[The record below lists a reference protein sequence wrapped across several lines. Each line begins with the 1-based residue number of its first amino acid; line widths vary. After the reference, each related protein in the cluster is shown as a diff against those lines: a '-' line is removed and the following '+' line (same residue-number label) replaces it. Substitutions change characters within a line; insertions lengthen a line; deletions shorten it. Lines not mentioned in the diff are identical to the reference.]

1 MKKRS
6 KKNSIDGTNLP
17 DSRLVEL
24 LDRCAISVKDIETN
38 KKSKIK
44 MEKRED
50 KPVQLV
56 QKMNLE
62 HKSLEVSML
71 EKDDFSDEELESYL
85 SKGEIKATD
94 KVTIPPKILFVG
106 DCTIA
111 TFGNFSASTGKAKS
125 KKTFNIS
132 AMVAAAVTNTT
143 VLNYRA
149 CLPEGKR
156 KILYFDTEQS
166 KYHCH
171 NVLERIYKL
180 SGLSVK
186 KDDPRLLF
194 WGLREYTPKL
204 RIALIDYA
212 LRKHQ
217 EVGLV
222 IIDGL
227 RDLMYDINNGKEAT
241 DVMTVLMA
249 WTSVY
254 DLHIHTV
261 LHLNKNDNNPRGHIG
276 TELENKAETVLIIS
290 KNLQNNSISEVR
302 PMHMRDKEFSTF
314 AFHIDDNKLPVLD
327 NGISVTVVKRREKS
341 LVSLDNEV
349 HQEILSKAFK
359 NNTPTRYSDLVE
371 MVSRAYEDAGYKRGT
386 NGIKDLLKLLSGK
399 GIIVKQDDAYI
410 YKSEGFVNPS
420 TEESKK
426 V

>member
-1 MKKRS
+1 
-6 KKNSIDGTNLP
+6 
-17 DSRLVEL
+17 
-24 LDRCAISVKDIETN
+24 
-38 KKSKIK
+38 
-44 MEKRED
+44 MEKRDD
-50 KPVQLV
+50 KPVQIV
-56 QKMNLE
+56 QRTDHE

-359 NNTPTRYSDLVE
+359 KNSPTRYSDLVE

-386 NGIKDLLKLLSGK
+386 NGIKDLLKLLSSK
-399 GIIVKQDDAYI
+399 GIIVKQGDTYI
-410 YKSEGFVNPS
+410 YKSEGFTKPNPDVNK
-420 TEESKK
+420 E

>member
-1 MKKRS
+1 MVPTFQTLVWWSCLTGVQYPSRTLRQI
-6 KKNSIDGTNLP
+6 KKN
-17 DSRLVEL
+17 
-24 LDRCAISVKDIETN
+24 
-38 KKSKIK
+38 KIK

-56 QKMNLE
+56 QKSNLE

-341 LVSLDNEV
+341 LVSLDNEI

-359 NNTPTRYSDLVE
+359 NNSPTRYSDLVE

-399 GIIVKQDDAYI
+399 GIIVKQDDAYV

>member
-56 QKMNLE
+56 QKSNLE

-359 NNTPTRYSDLVE
+359 NNSPTRYSDLVE

>member
-1 MKKRS
+1 
-6 KKNSIDGTNLP
+6 
-17 DSRLVEL
+17 
-24 LDRCAISVKDIETN
+24 
-38 KKSKIK
+38 

-186 KDDPRLLF
+186 KDDPRLRF
-194 WGLREYTPKL
+194 WGLHEYTPKL

-212 LRKHQ
+212 VRKHQ

>member
-1 MKKRS
+1 
-6 KKNSIDGTNLP
+6 
-17 DSRLVEL
+17 
-24 LDRCAISVKDIETN
+24 
-38 KKSKIK
+38 
-44 MEKRED
+44 MEKRDD
-50 KPVQLV
+50 KPVQIV
-56 QKMNLE
+56 QRTDLE

-359 NNTPTRYSDLVE
+359 KNSPTRYSDLVE

-399 GIIVKQDDAYI
+399 GIIVKQGDTYI
-410 YKSEGFVNPS
+410 YKSEGFTKPTPDV
-420 TEESKK
+420 SKE

>member
-1 MKKRS
+1 
-6 KKNSIDGTNLP
+6 
-17 DSRLVEL
+17 
-24 LDRCAISVKDIETN
+24 
-38 KKSKIK
+38 
-44 MEKRED
+44 MEKRDD
-50 KPVQLV
+50 KPVQIV
-56 QKMNLE
+56 QKTTLE

>member
-1 MKKRS
+1 MRPLPRLLRYAPKAREGTLKLHFYLE
-6 KKNSIDGTNLP
+6 SI
-17 DSRLVEL
+17 
-24 LDRCAISVKDIETN
+24 
-38 KKSKIK
+38 
-44 MEKRED
+44 EKRED

-56 QKMNLE
+56 QKSNLE

-359 NNTPTRYSDLVE
+359 NNSTTRYSDLVE

>member
-1 MKKRS
+1 
-6 KKNSIDGTNLP
+6 
-17 DSRLVEL
+17 
-24 LDRCAISVKDIETN
+24 
-38 KKSKIK
+38 

-56 QKMNLE
+56 QKSNLE

-125 KKTFNIS
+125 KKTFNSS

-359 NNTPTRYSDLVE
+359 NNSPTRYSDLVE

-410 YKSEGFVNPS
+410 YKSDGFVNPS

>member
-1 MKKRS
+1 MDS
-6 KKNSIDGTNLP
+6 TFQTLVWWSCWIDVQYPLRTL
-17 DSRLVEL
+17 RKEQ
-24 LDRCAISVKDIETN
+24 
-38 KKSKIK
+38 KSKNK
-44 MEKRED
+44 MEKRDD
-50 KPVQLV
+50 KPVQIV
-56 QKMNLE
+56 QRTDHE

-302 PMHMRDKEFSTF
+302 PMHMKDKEFSTF

-359 NNTPTRYSDLVE
+359 KNSPTRYSDLVE

-399 GIIVKQDDAYI
+399 GIIVKQGDTYI
-410 YKSEGFVNPS
+410 YKSEGFTKPNPDVNK
-420 TEESKK
+420 E

>member
-1 MKKRS
+1 
-6 KKNSIDGTNLP
+6 
-17 DSRLVEL
+17 
-24 LDRCAISVKDIETN
+24 
-38 KKSKIK
+38 

-56 QKMNLE
+56 RKSNLE

-359 NNTPTRYSDLVE
+359 NNSPTRYSDLVE
-371 MVSRAYEDAGYKRGT
+371 MVSRAYENAGYKRGT

>member
-1 MKKRS
+1 MEN
-6 KKNSIDGTNLP
+6 KN
-17 DSRLVEL
+17 
-24 LDRCAISVKDIETN
+24 N
-38 KKSKIK
+38 KNRRDMSNK
-44 MEKRED
+44 
-50 KPVQLV
+50 Q
-56 QKMNLE
+56 LE
-62 HKSLEVSML
+62 HQSLEVSML
-71 EKDDFSDEELESYL
+71 NKDSFSDEELESYL

-94 KVTIPPKILFVG
+94 KITIPPKILFVG

-132 AMVAAAVTNTT
+132 AMVAAAVTNST

-156 KILYFDTEQS
+156 NILYFDTEQS
-166 KYHCH
+166 KFHCH
-171 NVLERIYKL
+171 SVLERIYKL
-180 SGLSVK
+180 SGLSLK
-186 KDDPRLLF
+186 EDDPRLMF

-204 RIALIDYA
+204 RIAVIDYA
-212 LRKHQ
+212 LRKYD

-254 DLHIHTV
+254 ELHIHTV

-290 KNLQNNSISEVR
+290 KNTMNNSVSEVK
-302 PMHMRDKEFSTF
+302 PMHMRDKEFTTF

-327 NGISVTVVKRREKS
+327 SSMSVTVVKPREKS

-349 HQEILSKAFK
+349 HQEILGKLFEE
-359 NNTPTRYSDLVE
+359 NTPTKYNDLVN
-371 MVSRAYEDAGYKRGT
+371 VVAQAYEAAGYKRGL
-386 NGIKDLLKLLSGK
+386 NGIKGLIKLLTSK
-399 GIIVKQDDAYI
+399 GIIVKEENGYA
-410 YKSEGFVNPS
+410 YKSELFENQE
-420 TEESKK
+420 TESEK
-426 V
+426 

>member
-1 MKKRS
+1 
-6 KKNSIDGTNLP
+6 
-17 DSRLVEL
+17 
-24 LDRCAISVKDIETN
+24 
-38 KKSKIK
+38 

-56 QKMNLE
+56 QKSNLE

-359 NNTPTRYSDLVE
+359 NNSPTRYSDLLE

>member
-1 MKKRS
+1 
-6 KKNSIDGTNLP
+6 
-17 DSRLVEL
+17 
-24 LDRCAISVKDIETN
+24 
-38 KKSKIK
+38 

-56 QKMNLE
+56 QKSNLE

-194 WGLREYTPKL
+194 WGLREYTPQL
-204 RIALIDYA
+204 RIALNDYA
-212 LRKHQ
+212 LRKHH

-227 RDLMYDINNGKEAT
+227 RDLMYDINNGIEAT

-359 NNTPTRYSDLVE
+359 NNSPTRYSDLVE

>member
-1 MKKRS
+1 
-6 KKNSIDGTNLP
+6 
-17 DSRLVEL
+17 
-24 LDRCAISVKDIETN
+24 
-38 KKSKIK
+38 
-44 MEKRED
+44 MEKRDD
-50 KPVQLV
+50 KPVQIV
-56 QKMNLE
+56 QRTDHE

-359 NNTPTRYSDLVE
+359 KNSPTRDSDLVE

-399 GIIVKQDDAYI
+399 GIIVKQGDTYI
-410 YKSEGFVNPS
+410 YKSEGFTKPNIDVNK
-420 TEESKK
+420 E

>member
-1 MKKRS
+1 
-6 KKNSIDGTNLP
+6 
-17 DSRLVEL
+17 
-24 LDRCAISVKDIETN
+24 
-38 KKSKIK
+38 

-56 QKMNLE
+56 QKSNLE

-212 LRKHQ
+212 VRKHQ

-359 NNTPTRYSDLVE
+359 NNSPTRYSDLVE

>member
-1 MKKRS
+1 
-6 KKNSIDGTNLP
+6 
-17 DSRLVEL
+17 
-24 LDRCAISVKDIETN
+24 
-38 KKSKIK
+38 

-56 QKMNLE
+56 QKSNLE

-156 KILYFDTEQS
+156 RILYFDTEQS

-359 NNTPTRYSDLVE
+359 NNSPTRYSDLVE

>member
-1 MKKRS
+1 
-6 KKNSIDGTNLP
+6 
-17 DSRLVEL
+17 
-24 LDRCAISVKDIETN
+24 
-38 KKSKIK
+38 

-56 QKMNLE
+56 QKSNLE

-94 KVTIPPKILFVG
+94 KITIPPKILFVG

-359 NNTPTRYSDLVE
+359 NNSPTRYSDLVE

>member
-1 MKKRS
+1 MEN
-6 KKNSIDGTNLP
+6 KN
-17 DSRLVEL
+17 
-24 LDRCAISVKDIETN
+24 N
-38 KKSKIK
+38 KNRRDMSNK
-44 MEKRED
+44 
-50 KPVQLV
+50 Q
-56 QKMNLE
+56 LE
-62 HKSLEVSML
+62 HQSLEVSML
-71 EKDDFSDEELESYL
+71 NKDSFSDEELESYL

-94 KVTIPPKILFVG
+94 KITIPPKILFVG

-132 AMVAAAVTNTT
+132 AMVAAAVTNST

-156 KILYFDTEQS
+156 NILYFDTEQS
-166 KYHCH
+166 KFHCH
-171 NVLERIYKL
+171 SVLERIYKL
-180 SGLSVK
+180 SGLSLK
-186 KDDPRLLF
+186 EDDPRLMF

-204 RIALIDYA
+204 RIAVIDYA
-212 LRKHQ
+212 LRKYD

-254 DLHIHTV
+254 ELHIHTV

-290 KNLQNNSISEVR
+290 KNTMNNSVSEVK
-302 PMHMRDKEFSTF
+302 PMLMRDKEFTTF

-327 NGISVTVVKRREKS
+327 SSMSVTVVKPREKS

-349 HQEILSKAFK
+349 HQEILGKVFEE
-359 NNTPTRYSDLVE
+359 NTPTKYNELVD
-371 MVSRAYEDAGYKRGT
+371 VVAQAYEAAGYKRGI
-386 NGIKDLLKLLSGK
+386 NGIKGLLKLLTSK
-399 GIIVKQDDAYI
+399 GIIVKEENGYA
-410 YKSEGFVNPS
+410 YKSECFENPNTS
-420 TEESKK
+420 SEK
-426 V
+426 

>member
-1 MKKRS
+1 MEQKVKK
-6 KKNSIDGTNLP
+6 KGQPTQ
-17 DSRLVEL
+17 
-24 LDRCAISVKDIETN
+24 
-38 KKSKIK
+38 
-44 MEKRED
+44 EK
-50 KPVQLV
+50 QLE
-56 QKMNLE
+56 QQ
-62 HKSLEVSML
+62 SLEVSML
-71 EKDDFSDEELESYL
+71 NKDSFSDEELESYL
-85 SKGEIKATD
+85 SKGAIRACD
-94 KVTIPPKILFVG
+94 KITVPPKILFVG

-156 KILYFDTEQS
+156 CILYFDTEQS

-171 NVLERIYKL
+171 TVLERIYKL
-180 SGLSVK
+180 SGLSLQ
-186 KDDPRLLF
+186 KDDPRLMF

-204 RIALIDYA
+204 RIAVIDYA
-212 LRKHQ
+212 LRKY
-217 EVGLV
+217 EGVGLV

-290 KNLQNNSISEVR
+290 KNIQNNSISEVK
-302 PMHMRDKEFSTF
+302 PMHMRDKEFTTF
-314 AFHIDDNKLPVLD
+314 AFHIDDNRLPVLD
-327 NGISVTVVKRREKS
+327 SSMSVTVVKPREKS

-349 HQEILSKAFK
+349 HKEILCRLFEEHAPSK
-359 NNTPTRYSDLVE
+359 YSELVE
-371 MVSRAYEDAGYKRGT
+371 LVSQAYEAAGYKRGM
-386 NGIKDLLKLLSGK
+386 NGIKNLIKLLSSK
-399 GIIVKQDDAYI
+399 GIIAKEGNVYT
-410 YKSEGFVNPS
+410 YKSECFESPS
-420 TEESKK
+420 QTLESQ

>member
-1 MKKRS
+1 
-6 KKNSIDGTNLP
+6 
-17 DSRLVEL
+17 
-24 LDRCAISVKDIETN
+24 
-38 KKSKIK
+38 
-44 MEKRED
+44 MEKRDD
-50 KPVQLV
+50 KPVQIV
-56 QKMNLE
+56 QRTDHE

-359 NNTPTRYSDLVE
+359 KNSPTRYSDLVE
-371 MVSRAYEDAGYKRGT
+371 MVSRAYDDAGYKRGT

-399 GIIVKQDDAYI
+399 GIIVKQGDTYI
-410 YKSEGFVNPS
+410 YKSEGFTKPNPDVNK
-420 TEESKK
+420 E

>member
-1 MKKRS
+1 
-6 KKNSIDGTNLP
+6 
-17 DSRLVEL
+17 
-24 LDRCAISVKDIETN
+24 
-38 KKSKIK
+38 

-56 QKMNLE
+56 QKSNLE

-194 WGLREYTPKL
+194 WGLREYTTKL

-359 NNTPTRYSDLVE
+359 NNSPTRYSDLVE

-410 YKSEGFVNPS
+410 YKSDGFVNPS

>member
-1 MKKRS
+1 MEN
-6 KKNSIDGTNLP
+6 KN
-17 DSRLVEL
+17 
-24 LDRCAISVKDIETN
+24 N
-38 KKSKIK
+38 KNRQEVT
-44 MEKRED
+44 EK
-50 KPVQLV
+50 Q
-56 QKMNLE
+56 LE
-62 HKSLEVSML
+62 HQSLEVSML
-71 EKDDFSDEELESYL
+71 NKVSFSDEELESYL

-94 KVTIPPKILFVG
+94 KIIVPQKILFVG

-132 AMVAAAVTNTT
+132 AMVAAAITNST

-156 KILYFDTEQS
+156 NILYFDTEQS
-166 KYHCH
+166 KFHCH
-171 NVLERIYKL
+171 TVLERIYKL
-180 SGLSVK
+180 SGLSLQE
-186 KDDPRLLF
+186 DDPRLMF

-204 RIALIDYA
+204 RIAVIDYA
-212 LRKHQ
+212 LRKYD

-254 DLHIHTV
+254 ELHIHTV

-290 KNLQNNSISEVR
+290 KNTMNNSVSEVK
-302 PMHMRDKEFSTF
+302 PMHMRDKEFTTF

-327 NGISVTVVKRREKS
+327 SSMSVTVVKPREKS

-349 HQEILSKAFK
+349 HQEILSKVFEEK
-359 NNTPTRYSDLVE
+359 PPTKYNELVD
-371 MVSRAYEDAGYKRGT
+371 VVAQAYEAAGYKRGM
-386 NGIKDLLKLLSGK
+386 NGIKGLLKLLTSK
-399 GIIVKQDDAYI
+399 GIIVKKENGYA
-410 YKSEGFVNPS
+410 YKSECFEIPNKNS
-420 TEESKK
+420 EK
-426 V
+426 

>member
-1 MKKRS
+1 
-6 KKNSIDGTNLP
+6 
-17 DSRLVEL
+17 
-24 LDRCAISVKDIETN
+24 
-38 KKSKIK
+38 
-44 MEKRED
+44 MEKRDD
-50 KPVQLV
+50 KPVQIV
-56 QKMNLE
+56 QRTDHE

-359 NNTPTRYSDLVE
+359 KNSPTRYSDLVE
-371 MVSRAYEDAGYKRGT
+371 MVSLAYEDAGYKRGT

-399 GIIVKQDDAYI
+399 GIIVKQGDTYI
-410 YKSEGFVNPS
+410 YKSEGFTKPNHDVNK
-420 TEESKK
+420 E

>member
-1 MKKRS
+1 
-6 KKNSIDGTNLP
+6 
-17 DSRLVEL
+17 
-24 LDRCAISVKDIETN
+24 
-38 KKSKIK
+38 

-56 QKMNLE
+56 QKSNLE

-222 IIDGL
+222 VIDGL

-359 NNTPTRYSDLVE
+359 NNSPTRYSDLVE

>member
-1 MKKRS
+1 MEN
-6 KKNSIDGTNLP
+6 KN
-17 DSRLVEL
+17 
-24 LDRCAISVKDIETN
+24 N
-38 KKSKIK
+38 KNRRDMSNK
-44 MEKRED
+44 
-50 KPVQLV
+50 Q
-56 QKMNLE
+56 LE
-62 HKSLEVSML
+62 HQSLEVSML
-71 EKDDFSDEELESYL
+71 NKDSFSDEELESYL

-94 KVTIPPKILFVG
+94 KITVPPKILFVG

-132 AMVAAAVTNTT
+132 AMVAAAVTNST

-156 KILYFDTEQS
+156 NILYFDTEQS
-166 KYHCH
+166 KFHCH
-171 NVLERIYKL
+171 SVLERIYKL
-180 SGLSVK
+180 SGLSLK
-186 KDDPRLLF
+186 EDDPRLMF

-204 RIALIDYA
+204 RIAVIDYA
-212 LRKHQ
+212 LRKYD

-254 DLHIHTV
+254 ELHIHTV

-290 KNLQNNSISEVR
+290 KNTMNNSVSEVK
-302 PMHMRDKEFSTF
+302 PMHMRDKEFTTF

-327 NGISVTVVKRREKS
+327 SSISVTVVKSREKS

-349 HQEILSKAFK
+349 HQEILGKVFEE
-359 NNTPTRYSDLVE
+359 NTPTKYNELVD
-371 MVSRAYEDAGYKRGT
+371 VVAQAYEVAGYKRGM
-386 NGIKDLLKLLSGK
+386 NGIKGLLKLLTGK
-399 GIIVKQDDAYI
+399 GIIVKEENGYA
-410 YKSEGFVNPS
+410 YKSECFENQNKNP
-420 TEESKK
+420 EK
-426 V
+426 

>member
-1 MKKRS
+1 MENK
-6 KKNSIDGTNLP
+6 
-17 DSRLVEL
+17 
-24 LDRCAISVKDIETN
+24 TN
-38 KKSKIK
+38 KNRQDIT
-44 MEKRED
+44 EK
-50 KPVQLV
+50 Q
-56 QKMNLE
+56 LE
-62 HKSLEVSML
+62 HQSLEVSML
-71 EKDDFSDEELESYL
+71 NKDSFSDEELESYL

-94 KVTIPPKILFVG
+94 KITVPPKILFVG

-132 AMVAAAVTNTT
+132 AMVAAAVTNST

-156 KILYFDTEQS
+156 NILYFDTEQS
-166 KYHCH
+166 KFHCH
-171 NVLERIYKL
+171 SVLERIYKL
-180 SGLSVK
+180 SGLSLK
-186 KDDPRLLF
+186 EDDPRLMF

-204 RIALIDYA
+204 RIAVIDYA
-212 LRKHQ
+212 LRKYD

-254 DLHIHTV
+254 ELHIHTV

-290 KNLQNNSISEVR
+290 KNTMNNSVSEVK
-302 PMHMRDKEFSTF
+302 PMHMRDKEFTTF

-327 NGISVTVVKRREKS
+327 SSMSVTVVKPREKS

-349 HQEILSKAFK
+349 HQEILGKVFEE
-359 NNTPTRYSDLVE
+359 NTPTKYNELVD
-371 MVSRAYEDAGYKRGT
+371 VVAQAYEAAGYKRGI
-386 NGIKDLLKLLSGK
+386 NGIKGLLKLLTGK
-399 GIIVKQDDAYI
+399 GIIVKEENGYA
-410 YKSEGFVNPS
+410 YKSECFENPNKNS
-420 TEESKK
+420 EK
-426 V
+426 

>member
-1 MKKRS
+1 
-6 KKNSIDGTNLP
+6 
-17 DSRLVEL
+17 
-24 LDRCAISVKDIETN
+24 
-38 KKSKIK
+38 
-44 MEKRED
+44 MEKRDD
-50 KPVQLV
+50 KPVQIV
-56 QKMNLE
+56 QRTEHE

-302 PMHMRDKEFSTF
+302 PMHMKDKEFSTF

-359 NNTPTRYSDLVE
+359 KNSPTRYSDLVE
-371 MVSRAYEDAGYKRGT
+371 MVSLAYEDAGYKRGT

-399 GIIVKQDDAYI
+399 GIIVKQGDTYI
-410 YKSEGFVNPS
+410 YKSEGFTKPNPDVNK
-420 TEESKK
+420 E

>member
-1 MKKRS
+1 MEN
-6 KKNSIDGTNLP
+6 KN
-17 DSRLVEL
+17 
-24 LDRCAISVKDIETN
+24 N
-38 KKSKIK
+38 KNRHEVT
-44 MEKRED
+44 EK
-50 KPVQLV
+50 Q
-56 QKMNLE
+56 LE
-62 HKSLEVSML
+62 HQSLEVSML
-71 EKDDFSDEELESYL
+71 NKDSFSDEELESYL

-94 KVTIPPKILFVG
+94 KIIVPQKILFVG

-132 AMVAAAVTNTT
+132 AMVAAAITNST

-156 KILYFDTEQS
+156 NILYFDTEQS
-166 KYHCH
+166 KFHCH
-171 NVLERIYKL
+171 TVLERIYKL
-180 SGLSVK
+180 SGLSLQE
-186 KDDPRLLF
+186 DDPRLMF

-204 RIALIDYA
+204 RIAVIDYA
-212 LRKHQ
+212 LRKYD

-254 DLHIHTV
+254 ELHIHTV

-290 KNLQNNSISEVR
+290 KNTMNNSVSEVK
-302 PMHMRDKEFSTF
+302 PMHMRDKEFTTF
-314 AFHIDDNKLPVLD
+314 AFHIDDNQLPVLD
-327 NGISVTVVKRREKS
+327 SSMSVTVVKPREKS

-349 HQEILSKAFK
+349 HQEILGKLFEE
-359 NNTPTRYSDLVE
+359 NTPTKYNDLVN
-371 MVSRAYEDAGYKRGT
+371 VVAQAYEAAGYQRGL
-386 NGIKDLLKLLSGK
+386 NGIKGLIKLVTSK
-399 GIIVKQDDAYI
+399 GIIVKEENGYA
-410 YKSEGFVNPS
+410 YKSELFENPE
-420 TEESKK
+420 TESEK
-426 V
+426 

>member
-1 MKKRS
+1 MEN
-6 KKNSIDGTNLP
+6 KN
-17 DSRLVEL
+17 
-24 LDRCAISVKDIETN
+24 N
-38 KKSKIK
+38 KNRQEVT
-44 MEKRED
+44 EK
-50 KPVQLV
+50 Q
-56 QKMNLE
+56 LE
-62 HKSLEVSML
+62 HQSLEVSML
-71 EKDDFSDEELESYL
+71 NKDSFSDEELESYL

-94 KVTIPPKILFVG
+94 KIIVPQKILFVG

-132 AMVAAAVTNTT
+132 AMVAAAITNST

-156 KILYFDTEQS
+156 NILYFDTEQS
-166 KYHCH
+166 KFHCH
-171 NVLERIYKL
+171 TVLERIYKL
-180 SGLSVK
+180 SGLSLQE
-186 KDDPRLLF
+186 DDPRLMF

-204 RIALIDYA
+204 RIAVIDYA
-212 LRKHQ
+212 LRKYD

-254 DLHIHTV
+254 ELHIHTV

-290 KNLQNNSISEVR
+290 KNTMNNSVSEVK
-302 PMHMRDKEFSTF
+302 PMHMRDKEFTTF

-327 NGISVTVVKRREKS
+327 SSMSVTVVKPREKS

-349 HQEILSKAFK
+349 HQEILGKLFEE
-359 NNTPTRYSDLVE
+359 NTPTKYNDLVN
-371 MVSRAYEDAGYKRGT
+371 VVAQAYEAAGYKRGL
-386 NGIKDLLKLLSGK
+386 NGIKGLIKLLTSK
-399 GIIVKQDDAYI
+399 GIIVKEENGYA
-410 YKSEGFVNPS
+410 YKSELFENPE
-420 TEESKK
+420 TESEK
-426 V
+426 

>member
-1 MKKRS
+1 MENK
-6 KKNSIDGTNLP
+6 
-17 DSRLVEL
+17 
-24 LDRCAISVKDIETN
+24 TN
-38 KKSKIK
+38 KNRQDIP
-44 MEKRED
+44 EK
-50 KPVQLV
+50 Q
-56 QKMNLE
+56 LE
-62 HKSLEVSML
+62 HQSLEVSML
-71 EKDDFSDEELESYL
+71 NKDSFSDEELESYL

-94 KVTIPPKILFVG
+94 KITVPPKILFVG

-132 AMVAAAVTNTT
+132 AMVAAAVTNST

-156 KILYFDTEQS
+156 NILYFDTEQS
-166 KYHCH
+166 KFHCH
-171 NVLERIYKL
+171 SVLERIYKL
-180 SGLSVK
+180 SGLSLQE
-186 KDDPRLLF
+186 DDPRLMF

-204 RIALIDYA
+204 RIAVIDYA
-212 LRKHQ
+212 LRKYD

-254 DLHIHTV
+254 ELHIHTV

-290 KNLQNNSISEVR
+290 KNTMNNSVSEVK
-302 PMHMRDKEFSTF
+302 PMHMRDKEFTTF

-327 NGISVTVVKRREKS
+327 SSMSVTVVKPREKS

-349 HQEILSKAFK
+349 HQEILGKVFEE
-359 NNTPTRYSDLVE
+359 NTPTKYNELVD
-371 MVSRAYEDAGYKRGT
+371 VVAQAYEAAGYKRGI
-386 NGIKDLLKLLSGK
+386 NGIKGLLKLLTGK
-399 GIIVKQDDAYI
+399 GIIVKEENGYA
-410 YKSEGFVNPS
+410 YKSECFENPNKNS
-420 TEESKK
+420 EK
-426 V
+426 

>member
-1 MKKRS
+1 
-6 KKNSIDGTNLP
+6 
-17 DSRLVEL
+17 
-24 LDRCAISVKDIETN
+24 
-38 KKSKIK
+38 

-56 QKMNLE
+56 QKSNLE

-359 NNTPTRYSDLVE
+359 NNSPTRYSDLVE

-410 YKSEGFVNPS
+410 YKSDGFVNPS
-420 TEESKK
+420 TEEGKK

>member
-1 MKKRS
+1 
-6 KKNSIDGTNLP
+6 
-17 DSRLVEL
+17 
-24 LDRCAISVKDIETN
+24 
-38 KKSKIK
+38 

-56 QKMNLE
+56 QKSNLE

-359 NNTPTRYSDLVE
+359 NNSPTRYSDLVE
-371 MVSRAYEDAGYKRGT
+371 MISRAYEDAGYKRGT